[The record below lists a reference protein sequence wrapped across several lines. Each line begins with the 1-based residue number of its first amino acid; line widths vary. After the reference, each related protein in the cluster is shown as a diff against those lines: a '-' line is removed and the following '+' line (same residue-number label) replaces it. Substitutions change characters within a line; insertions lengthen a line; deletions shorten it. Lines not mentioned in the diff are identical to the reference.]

1 MSHNPLVQT
10 LFVMQN
16 IPRQKRELP
25 GLRLSPFEMP
35 ITRSKFDL
43 AVFMV
48 EEENGLT
55 GNWLYSTD
63 LFERRSILRI
73 ARHFETLLGNA
84 LTHPEGR
91 LSTLEIQTDEE
102 RQQIDIERKQRKQSQ
117 LKKLMKIEP
126 KAASFTETSAKDKE

>member
-1 MSHNPLVQT
+1 MSHNPLVQV

-25 GLRLSPFEMP
+25 GLQLSAFEMP

-48 EEENGLT
+48 EGENGLT
-55 GNWLYSTD
+55 GNWLYGTD
-63 LFERRSILRI
+63 LFERASILRM

-84 LTHPEGR
+84 VAEPDTR
-91 LSTLEIQTDEE
+91 LSGIEILTEEE
-102 RQQIDIERKQRKQSQ
+102 RQQDEAEKKQRKQSQ
-117 LKKLMKIEP
+117 LKKLMNIEP
-126 KAASFTETSAKDKE
+126 KVASLSEAGSKDKE